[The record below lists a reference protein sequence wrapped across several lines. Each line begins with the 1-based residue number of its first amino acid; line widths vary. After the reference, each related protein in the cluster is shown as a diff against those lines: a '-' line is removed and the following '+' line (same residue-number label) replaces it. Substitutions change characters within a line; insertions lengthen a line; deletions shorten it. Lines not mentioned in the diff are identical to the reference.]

1 MGPVTGKHCQG
12 FILENGAE
20 LSLDEARRVK
30 KTTWHY

>member
-1 MGPVTGKHCQG
+1 MVPSLENIAKD